1 MNVHNTNF
9 IGTLMP
15 TFTLVVSLLL
25 AGFTEVAE
33 SQEMQMGGS
42 SANANATAQTGN
54 DPGLAYLSGLQAS
67 QYSRVGRLAV
77 QLIRDGAMQQVPFD
91 WAFHTNDEFRFMIAS
106 NRDGWL
112 YILHRSPGG
121 QLQLLYP
128 PPDPNTG
135 QVGGNSRVMKNEY
148 FLVPQ
153 PTEGSFVFE
162 TDTGEET
169 FFLVIKDRPEPPA
182 LSDIIPDNQSPPQ
195 PQNVPGPQYQ
205 QQYQAPATAPASQY
219 PSQPQSAWGSQ
230 SQQQYQTP
238 ATAPASQYPPQPQS
252 VGGPQYQQQY
262 QAPGAVPVEQ
272 YPPQPQSAGGPQY
285 QQQYQ
290 APATAPADQY
300 PPQRSR
306 HQLRQQLQEVALD
319 TFNYSVIPKAVKN
332 LAGAKKLTGQRYRGV
347 RFKPA
352 QGTDPGTYFAPQPNS
367 ELQDAW
373 FVFKLNHVD

>member
-1 MNVHNTNF
+1 MNAHHRNF
-9 IGTLMP
+9 IGTL
-15 TFTLVVSLLL
+15 TLAFTLVISMLL
-25 AGFTEVAE
+25 AGSPEVAE
-33 SQEMQMGGS
+33 SQEMQNGGS
-42 SANANATAQTGN
+42 SANANAAAQAGN
-54 DPGLAYLSGLQAS
+54 DPGIAYLSKLQAP

-77 QLIRDGAMQQVPFD
+77 QLMRDGAMQQVPFG

-128 PPDPNTG
+128 PTDPNTG
-135 QVGGNSRVMKNEY
+135 QVSNSSRVAKNEY
-148 FLVPQ
+148 SLVPQ

-195 PQNVPGPQYQ
+195 QQNVPGPQYQQQNQAQAAVPADQYQPQPQNAPGPQYQQQYQAQAAVPGDPYPPQPQNVPGPQYQ
-205 QQYQAPATAPASQY
+205 QQYQAPATVP
-219 PSQPQSAWGSQ
+219 GN
-230 SQQQYQTP
+230 
-238 ATAPASQYPPQPQS
+238 QYPPQP
-252 VGGPQYQQQY
+252 
-262 QAPGAVPVEQ
+262 
-272 YPPQPQSAGGPQY
+272 
-285 QQQYQ
+285 
-290 APATAPADQY
+290 
-300 PPQRSR
+300 SR
-306 HQLRQQLQEVALD
+306 PQLRQQLQEIALD
-319 TFNYSVIPKAVKN
+319 TTNYSVIPKAVKR
-332 LAGAKKLTGQRYRGV
+332 LAGAKKLIGQRYRGV

-352 QGTDPGTYFAPQPNS
+352 SQGNDPGTYFAPQPDS